1 MSEVETAEYCVRCA
15 VKHVQAAQD
24 ALKDAIK
31 SGDIE
36 NCPVRPDELDELL
49 ESLLPLS
56 ETIKECRRWNIPEEH
71 IAECSKI
78 LGLYQDREI
87 SPEEFS
93 SGLTRWTGKKYKVVR
108 EAEKVTIK
116 AE

>member
-31 SGDIE
+31 SEIP
-36 NCPVRPDELDELL
+36 NSPVRPDELDELL
-49 ESLLPLS
+49 GKLLPLS
-56 ETIKECRRWNIPEEH
+56 ETIKECRRWNIPEQH
-71 IAECSKI
+71 IAECSKM
-78 LGLYQDREI
+78 LGLFQDREI

-93 SGLTRWTGKKYKVVR
+93 SELTRWTGKKYKVVR